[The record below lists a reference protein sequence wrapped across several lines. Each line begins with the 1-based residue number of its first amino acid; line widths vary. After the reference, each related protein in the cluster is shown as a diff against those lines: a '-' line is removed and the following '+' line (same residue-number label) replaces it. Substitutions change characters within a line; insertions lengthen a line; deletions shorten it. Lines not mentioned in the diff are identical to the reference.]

1 MHVSA
6 YMSVGKVFLDIHV
19 YLKGDGI
26 VDRVTRRILYYMHIA
41 DGISALDEGMRE
53 ITGVFQQG

>member
-1 MHVSA
+1 MLE
-6 YMSVGKVFLDIHV
+6 KCLLDIHV

-26 VDRVTRRILYYMHIA
+26 VNRGTRRILYYMHIA

-53 ITGVFQQG
+53 STNVFQQG